1 MLRRTLKKISIVLIL
16 GLTFNSCAKREN
28 DNQSN
33 VKTENIEKKNILDW
47 NGEKIEETIG
57 NENEGIIIN
66 AQVYVYNN
74 KMYKGQINKTVPD
87 VEAVENVLFNGE
99 KMVKEKSAYDEN
111 DKNNGA
117 QQKYYYAYYEDGN
130 KKATYDNDDVIG
142 LIDYRGYKNYRFNY
156 FDTKATYLDA
166 SNMDEVKREN
176 YIMESLNIHAKPFK
190 YFEGIENDKVTK
202 QVEFFN
208 ELDGAPILYPRIT
221 SIDYT
226 YIQLVESD
234 IVNIEFLYSSEFSE
248 EKEEVTHLISP
259 EELLKIIENEYKN
272 GNLSETYDWI
282 MDRIILGYMETDV
295 ETVTPVWI
303 ITTNQGYFDEVVFA
317 FDAVTGKIV
326 FDIGRGDNEQ

>member
-28 DNQSN
+28 VNQSN
-33 VKTENIEKKNILDW
+33 VKTENIEKINILDW

-74 KMYKGQINKTVPD
+74 KMYKGRINKTVPD
-87 VEAVENVLFNGE
+87 VETVENVIFNGE

-130 KKATYDNDDVIG
+130 KKATYDNDEVKG

-166 SNMDEVKREN
+166 SNMDEVSREN
-176 YIMESLNIHAKPFK
+176 AIMEALNINVKPFK
-190 YFEGIENDKVTK
+190 YFENIENGEKP
-202 QVEFFN
+202 EFN
-208 ELDGAPILYPRIT
+208 DG
-221 SIDYT
+221 
-226 YIQLVESD
+226 QFVK
-234 IVNIEFLYSSEFSE
+234 F
-248 EKEEVTHLISP
+248 
-259 EELLKIIENEYKN
+259 
-272 GNLSETYDWI
+272 G
-282 MDRIILGYMETDV
+282 G
-295 ETVTPVWI
+295 I
-303 ITTNQGYFDEVVFA
+303 ITEIKKKYTKNNTQMAFVTIEDLYGSTEV
-317 FDAVTGKIV
+317 IV
-326 FDIGRGDNEQ
+326 FDSCYSKSQNVLIEENIVLVNLNVDLNKIPNLINLMVIMESEKKQIIGEIK